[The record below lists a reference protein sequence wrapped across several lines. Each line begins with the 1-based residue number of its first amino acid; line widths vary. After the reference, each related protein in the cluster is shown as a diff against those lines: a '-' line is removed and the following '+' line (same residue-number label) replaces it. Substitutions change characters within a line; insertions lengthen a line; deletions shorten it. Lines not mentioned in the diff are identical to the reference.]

1 LSVFYACNT
10 TRKITETRLT
20 LPVISEFCLLEI
32 VDFSGDEH

>member
-1 LSVFYACNT
+1 LALFYAFDT
-10 TRKITETRLT
+10 IREITETRLT